1 MGSVE
6 LTAPEAAVPA
16 SGDEQL
22 SMVLLHTRVATL
34 VATAFAVMM
43 AVYAHGTIAPAVVH
57 AWVALKVAVAALRFA
72 LGEFYIRR
80 DGRAVPWC
88 SLTYALLA
96 IDGAIWGAAG
106 FVLMQ
111 EAEPLAA
118 LVAASLAGVAC
129 VATFGLQLSLIATA
143 SYVVPIMAPT
153 ALGLLGR
160 GDGFGSFG
168 GIGLLMLLALALVTA
183 RAAQARFLA
192 GLALRRR
199 AEALADEK
207 DAALRLAQRQAL
219 VKTQFLAN
227 ISHELRT
234 PLHGILGLARLL
246 HVELRNAT
254 LARHV
259 ELIEG
264 SGTHLLRLINDLLDV
279 SRIETG
285 NFAIRQEPFDLG
297 AQVLAV
303 ADVYVVRAAD
313 KGLVFRTFNRI
324 EPDSWVM
331 GDAARLR
338 QVLHNLLGNAIKFTQ
353 RGRIEMEVGRG
364 DAADEFRFEVRDSGG
379 GIAKEQLEKV
389 FEPFHRADGDT
400 PTSGVGLGL
409 TIAQE
414 IAQAM
419 NGTITVT
426 SEPGVGSTF
435 TFVARLPAV
444 APPPTGPEQARAHR
458 EPPTPPPVRYVLV
471 AEDDDVNA
479 LIVGAY
485 LDQMGIAHERVANG
499 KDAVSHALRE
509 TERPEAVLMD
519 CRMPVMDGLEAT
531 REIRIQ
537 EATLGLPR
545 VRIVALT
552 ATAADHGRDEC
563 IAAGMDDFLSKPF
576 TPSELA
582 QALRTQAPDPC

>member
-1 MGSVE
+1 M
-6 LTAPEAAVPA
+6 TAPEAATPTD
-16 SGDEQL
+16 SDEQL

-43 AVYAHGTIAPAVVH
+43 AFYVHGTLAPEIVERWITVKA
-57 AWVALKVAVAALRFA
+57 AVAALRVA
-72 LGEFYIRR
+72 LGEFYARR
-80 DGRAVPWC
+80 DGCRLPWHR
-88 SLTYALLA
+88 LTYTLLA
-96 IDGAIWGAAG
+96 IDGAVWGAAG
-106 FVLMQ
+106 FALMQ
-111 EAEPLAA
+111 QAEPLAA

-143 SYVVPIMAPT
+143 CYVVPIMAPT

-160 GDGFGSFG
+160 GDEFGSFG
-168 GIGLLMLLALALVTA
+168 GIGLLMLLALTLVTA

-199 AEALADEK
+199 AEALAAEK
-207 DAALRLAQRQAL
+207 DDALRLAERQAA

-254 LARHV
+254 HARRV
-259 ELIEG
+259 ELIES

-279 SRIETG
+279 SRVESG
-285 NFAIRQEPFDLG
+285 HFAIRQEPFDL
-297 AQVLAV
+297 ATQALAV
-303 ADVYVVRAAD
+303 ADVYAVRAAD
-313 KGLVFRTFNRI
+313 KGLAFRTVNRI
-324 EPDSWVM
+324 GPGCWVM
-331 GDAARLR
+331 GDAARVR

-353 RGRIEMEVGRG
+353 RGGIEMEIGRG
-364 DAADEFRFEVRDSGG
+364 DTADEFRIEVRDSGR
-379 GIAKEQLEKV
+379 GIAPAQLDKI
-389 FEPFHRADGDT
+389 FEPFHLAEGDA
-400 PTSGVGLGL
+400 PASGAGLGL
-409 TIAQE
+409 TIALE
-414 IAQAM
+414 IARAM
-419 NGTITVT
+419 GGTIAVS
-426 SEPGVGSTF
+426 SEPGAGSTF
-435 TFVARLPAV
+435 AFTARLPAV
-444 APPPTGPEQARAHR
+444 ARPPADRDQARECR
-458 EPPTPPPVRYVLV
+458 ELPALPPVRQVLV

-485 LDQMGIAHERVANG
+485 LDQMGIAHERVDNG

-531 REIRIQ
+531 REIRVQ

-545 VRIVALT
+545 LRIVALT
-552 ATAADHGRDEC
+552 ATAADYGRDEC
-563 IAAGMDDFLSKPF
+563 FAAGMDGFLSKPF
-576 TPSELA
+576 TPGELA
-582 QALRTQAPDPC
+582 QALGTPAPDAR